1 MKYLKSLYI
10 TLVTFAF
17 LLTCGCSDNSNM
29 EVKEQLGSA
38 EYAKGFRY
46 TEYEGYTLLDIV
58 SPWDSTAFL
67 GQFILA
73 DKGFTLP
80 SELSKEYRRINIP
93 IESAV
98 GSNTTQCE
106 NMIRL
111 NGIDIITA
119 VFEANYI
126 QSAPLKDRI
135 LKGQVVDL
143 GESSQ
148 MNVEQVIQLNPSLIF
163 TSPYQ
168 GQKDN
173 KLNTLQTT
181 LLPYLDYMEDT
192 PLGQVEWIKVIGMLL
207 DKKELADS
215 LFNVTEGKYH
225 DLRKLCENI
234 EDKPSVFGEIK
245 TGSTWYISSGKS
257 YIANMYVDASANYI
271 FKEVTQAGSVP
282 FSEEKVFDQAY
293 DADFWLIKHHHPV
306 DLTLTSLK
314 DQEPLYG
321 EFEAYKKGNVYF
333 CNTSKRPY
341 YEEVSLYPDRLLA
354 DLIAIFHPS
363 LLPNHQFYY
372 YQKMA
377 F

>member
-10 TLVTFAF
+10 TLATFAM
-17 LLTCGCSDNSNM
+17 LLMGSCSVDSNK
-29 EVKEQLGSA
+29 EEREQLGRA

-46 TEYEGYTLLDIV
+46 TEYKDYTLLDIV
-58 SPWDSTAFL
+58 SPWDSSAYL
-67 GQFILA
+67 GQFVLA
-73 DKGFTLP
+73 DKGFTLSP
-80 SELSKEYRRINIP
+80 ELGRDYKRIDVP
-93 IESAV
+93 IGSAV

-111 NGIDIITA
+111 NAMDIIMA

-135 LKGQVVDL
+135 AKGQVIDL

-215 LFNVTEGKYH
+215 LFTVTEEKYH

-234 EDKPSVFGEIK
+234 EDKPTVFGEIK

-257 YIANMYVDASANYI
+257 YIANMYKDASADYI
-271 FKEVTQAGSVP
+271 FKDITQTGSVP

-293 DADFWLIKHHHPV
+293 DADFWLIKHHHPA
-306 DLTLTSLK
+306 DLTLASLK
-314 DQEPLYG
+314 NQDPLYG
-321 EFEAYKKGNVYF
+321 EFEAYKKGDVYL
-333 CNTSKRPY
+333 CNTSKKPY

-363 LLPNHQFYY
+363 LLPNHKFYY

-377 F
+377 L